1 MTTPAE
7 RDATP
12 LASLPKCGRCKQ
24 EITYG
29 VTHDCKDG
37 PSFIARLSRDDS
49 IHPEFL
55 RGLREAAEIAR
66 ERAKNLR
73 QSAARYR
80 ADLNATG
87 EDRCEKAAT
96 YLEKAAEIIE
106 ARAKE
111 KQP

>member
-1 MTTPAE
+1 MGDDDFAVCCPE
-7 RDATP
+7 
-12 LASLPKCGRCKQ
+12 C
-24 EITYG
+24 G
-29 VTHDCKDG
+29 VTG
-37 PSFIARLSRDDS
+37 PFCEESGAAIIGWNQRTDTGRQA
-49 IHPEFL
+49 
-55 RGLREAAEIAR
+55 GLREAAEIAR

>member
-1 MTTPAE
+1 MEREIDEDARRAAIRAE
-7 RDATP
+7 A
-12 LASLPKCGRCKQ
+12 
-24 EITYG
+24 
-29 VTHDCKDG
+29 
-37 PSFIARLSRDDS
+37 F
-49 IHPEFL
+49 
-55 RGLREAAEIAR
+55 REAAEIAR

-96 YLEKAAEIIE
+96 YLEKAAEIID

-111 KQP
+111 SSPR